1 MIYFKEIFTEDGDVF
16 IRIEGDLNNAAM
28 PVLRDLCA
36 GHLGKKRKLSID
48 LEDVNRIDNQGLAYL
63 RSIRSQ
69 VRLVGLSQY
78 LKLELDEAGYV
89 KQSK

>member
-1 MIYFKEIFTEDGDVF
+1 MIYFKETFTEDDDVF
-16 IRIEGDLNNAAM
+16 IRIEGELNNAAM

-36 GHLGKKRKLSID
+36 GHLGKKRKLSIN
-48 LEDVNRIDNQGLAYL
+48 LEDVNRIDNESLAYL

-69 VRLVGLSQY
+69 VRLDGLSQY
-78 LKLELDEAGYV
+78 IKLELDGAGYV

>member
-1 MIYFKEIFTEDGDVF
+1 MIYFKETFTEDGDVF
-16 IRIEGDLNNAAM
+16 IRIEGEVNNAAM

-36 GHLGKKRKLSID
+36 GHLGKKRNLSIN
-48 LEDVNRIDNQGLAYL
+48 LENVSRIDSEGLVYL

-69 VRLVGLSQY
+69 VRLDGLSQY
-78 LKLELDEAGYV
+78 LKLELDEAGVV

>member
-1 MIYFKEIFTEDGDVF
+1 MIYFKETFTEDGDVF
-16 IRIEGDLNNAAM
+16 IRIEGELNNAAM

-36 GHLGKKRKLSID
+36 GHLGKKRKLSLN
-48 LEDVNRIDNQGLAYL
+48 LEDVNRIDNENLAYL

-69 VRLVGLSQY
+69 VRLDGLSQY